1 MMEHAP
7 DALNVFADTGHG
19 DSPRVMRMK
28 LSAIT
33 VKKVTATMGASS
45 GLARMRELSSACHP
59 ERRAGCWRATG

>member
-45 GLARMRELSSACHP
+45 GLARMRN
-59 ERRAGCWRATG
+59 